1 VSDQAEPERVTI
13 TVLRSQLDALRSALQ
28 AHGGLAITD
37 DDLYSAAAIGVL
49 LVLRP
54 PSEAGSSQAD
64 QKSENA

>member
-1 VSDQAEPERVTI
+1 MSDQADERVTI
-13 TVLRSQLDALRSALQ
+13 TVLRSQRDALRSALK
-28 AHGGLAITD
+28 AHGGLVDVTD

-64 QKSENA
+64 QKSEKA